1 MEELLFNQ
9 VVVRYRKEV
18 MTQRLLGA
26 VIDKDGI
33 AAVFQGMTRGS
44 ARTEAHDHAVAAAM
58 PAPTPDDLKTHLKE
72 LKDFVASQKAKQKTA
87 EEANK
92 HLKGK

>member
-9 VVVRYRKEV
+9 VVARYQKEV

-26 VIDKDGI
+26 VIDKESI
-33 AAVFQGMTRGS
+33 AAVFQGMTCGS
-44 ARTEAHDHAVAAAM
+44 ARTDAHDHAVAAAL
-58 PAPTPDDLKTHLKE
+58 PTPSPDDLKTHLKE
-72 LKDFVASQKAKQKTA
+72 LKDFVADQTAKRKAA
-87 EEANK
+87 EESNK